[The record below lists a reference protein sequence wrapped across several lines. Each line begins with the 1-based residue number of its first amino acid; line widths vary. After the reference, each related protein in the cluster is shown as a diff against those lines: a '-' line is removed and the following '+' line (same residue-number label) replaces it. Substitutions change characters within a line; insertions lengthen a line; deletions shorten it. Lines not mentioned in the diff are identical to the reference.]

1 MDQIKDHP
9 LYRKHNID
17 SAMSALWEFYKTRF
31 VALYLISLV
40 MSAVI
45 QYASL
50 TIDLQEIQAIT
61 DPAVMLEK
69 LKGFLVPMMIVML
82 VSLFFS
88 TIFHYYILHKP
99 LDESQNIF
107 RCTLKS
113 LKYFLPY
120 LIIFVILVF
129 AGSVAMLLGLMV
141 LIVGV
146 FFSIVYIGMVALFI
160 MPVMMVEETSIDR
173 TIART
178 VRLAHTGFWSNM
190 GWTAVFIIL
199 YIIISLVLSGL
210 VLLPFAGNF
219 LKTFANPEDT
229 TSIMNLSASPLF
241 LVLSTAINALTLPLL
256 PIFAFILYFNGK
268 AREENINLPITGNDP
283 GNKVRVED
291 LYAKPREENL
301 DTLNNQ

>member
-160 MPVMMVEETSIDR
+160 MPVMMAEETSIDR

-178 VRLAHTGFWSNM
+178 VRLAHAGFWSNM

-229 TSIMNLSASPLF
+229 TSIMSLSASPLF

-291 LYAKPREENL
+291 LYAKPREENINS
-301 DTLNNQ
+301 LNNQ